1 LFDLQL
7 FFWGEWW
14 GSNPRPPEPQPG
26 ALPTE
31 LHSPCQTRSKYT
43 VLLIKIKK
51 TFHLLVTQLAKDRL
65 FAIII
70 LIGNIVRC
78 FFNKLEKKRMKNNFK
93 PATIA
98 HWINV
103 FGAREHNLKNIDVS
117 IPKNKLT
124 VITGPS
130 GSGKSSLAL
139 DILFAEGKRRYVESL
154 SSYARQFLGISK
166 KPEVDRI
173 DGLCPAIAIEQKT
186 VGSNPRS
193 TVGTITEIYDYFRIL
208 FARIGKVFCPNCRLE
223 IRAESVD
230 AICQML
236 HKEFNHKTISVLA
249 PIVHEQKGEFV
260 HELTNLFDKG
270 YYRVKV
276 DGERYKFKS
285 HDEIKSLNLKKSY
298 KHSIDVIIDAL
309 EVNTEDSARLQ
320 EAVNAAFKL
329 TGGTCK
335 IVVGEREYLYS
346 SHRMCIACSQSIPEL
361 EPRCFSFNS
370 PIGACKGCE
379 GLGTINE
386 WPWGAGDKDSWKAD
400 YPEFFGDKYATVKT
414 CKECHGKRLNKYA
427 LSVFVGGKDIYELSD
442 LSIKK
447 LIHFFDTLVLTSTE
461 LEIAQSLIR
470 EIKNRLTFIN
480 DVGLSYLTLNRTAR
494 TLSGGEG
501 QRIRLATQIGS
512 ALSGV
517 LYILDEPSIGL
528 HQRDNDRLIETLK
541 KLRDQDNTVVVVEHD
556 MDTIAQ
562 ADYVIDMG
570 PAAGVLGGTVTA
582 VGTPTDLQKNS
593 SSMTGAYLS
602 GRRGIL
608 IPKKLRQP
616 QGFMVLENA
625 SKYNLKDVTLRVPL
639 GVLCGV
645 SGVSGSGKSTLIMD
659 ELVSAVKR
667 EFSGGYKRVYKQ
679 ASAEAVNLQGAE
691 NLESLVVIDQSPIGR
706 TPRSNPAT
714 YLGIFDEIRKLFAS
728 LPESNARGYAVGRFS
743 FNVAQGRCSE
753 CNGDG
758 VIKVEMHFLPEV
770 IMTCKACDGTR
781 YNSETLSITYKG
793 KSIADVLNMTAYEA
807 LQFFEH
813 HKTIAKRLQLLCDVG
828 LDYLSLGQPSTTLS
842 GGEAQR
848 IKLVDELAKREQH
861 TLYILDEPTTGLHN
875 SDIEKL
881 LQVLNR
887 LVDKNNSMILIEHN
901 LDVLKTADYLIDLG
915 PEGGDGGG
923 NIVAQGTPAD
933 VTQCLESHTGRYLK
947 AYFEKI

>member
-1 LFDLQL
+1 M
-7 FFWGEWW
+7 
-14 GSNPRPPEPQPG
+14 
-26 ALPTE
+26 
-31 LHSPCQTRSKYT
+31 
-43 VLLIKIKK
+43 KK
-51 TFHLLVTQLAKDRL
+51 
-65 FAIII
+65 
-70 LIGNIVRC
+70 
-78 FFNKLEKKRMKNNFK
+78 EFK
-93 PATIA
+93 AA
-98 HWINV
+98 VKSHWINV

-117 IPKNKLT
+117 VPKNKFT

-154 SSYARQFLGISK
+154 SAYARQFLGISK

-208 FARIGKVFCPNCRLE
+208 FARIGKLFCPNCHLE
-223 IRAESVD
+223 IRAESVE

-236 HKEFNHKTISVLA
+236 HREFNHKTVSVLA
-249 PIVHEQKGEFV
+249 PLVHEQKGEFL
-260 HELTNLFDKG
+260 HELIALFDKG
-270 YYRVKV
+270 YYRFKI
-276 DGERYKFKS
+276 DGERYKFRS
-285 HDEIKSLNLKKSY
+285 HDEIKALKLKKSY
-298 KHSIDVIIDAL
+298 KHSIDVIVDAL
-309 EVNTEDSARLQ
+309 EVNNEDSARLQ
-320 EAVNAAFKL
+320 EAVETAFKL
-329 TGGTCK
+329 AHGTCK
-335 IVVGEREYLYS
+335 ILVGEREYLYS
-346 SHRMCIACSQSIPEL
+346 SQRMCIACSQSIPEL

-379 GLGTINE
+379 GLGTVNE
-386 WPWGAGDKDSWKAD
+386 WPWSDGDKDSWKAE
-400 YPEFFGDKYATVKT
+400 YPQFFGDKYATVKT

-427 LSVFVGGKDIYELSD
+427 LSVFVGGKDIYDLSN
-442 LSIKK
+442 LSIKQ
-447 LIHFFDTLVLTSTE
+447 LIQFFNQLVLTPTE
-461 LEIAQSLIR
+461 LEIAQGLIR

-480 DVGLSYLTLNRTAR
+480 DVGLSYLTLHRTAR

-556 MDTIAQ
+556 MDTIKS

-570 PAAGVLGGTVTA
+570 PAAGMLGGAITA
-582 VGTPTDLQKNS
+582 VGTPTDLAKNKNS
-593 SSMTGAYLS
+593 LTGAYLS
-602 GRRGIL
+602 GKRGIT
-608 IPKKLRQP
+608 IPKNLRKP
-616 QGFMVLENA
+616 QDFLVLEHA
-625 SKYNLKDVTLRVPL
+625 SKHNLKDITLRMPL

-659 ELVSAVKR
+659 ELVSALKR
-667 EFSGGYKRVYKQ
+667 EFGGGYKRVHTQSKID
-679 ASAEAVNLQGAE
+679 AVNLVGAE
-691 NLESLVVIDQSPIGR
+691 SLENLVVIDQSPIGR

-714 YLGIFDEIRKLFAS
+714 YLGIFDEIRALFAS
-728 LPESNARGYAVGRFS
+728 LPESNARGYSMGRFS
-743 FNVAQGRCSE
+743 FNVPQGRCSE
-753 CNGDG
+753 CRGDG

-770 IMTCKACDGTR
+770 VMICKACDGTR
-781 YNSETLSITYKG
+781 YNSETLAITYKG
-793 KSIADVLNMTAYEA
+793 KSIADVLNMTVHEA
-807 LQFFEH
+807 LQFFAH

-828 LDYLSLGQPSTTLS
+828 LDYLALGQPSTTLS

-901 LDVLKTADYLIDLG
+901 LDVLKTVDYLIDLG

-923 NIVAQGTPAD
+923 QIIAQGTPAQ
-933 VTQCLESHTGRYLK
+933 VAQSVASYTGKYLRSYFALIPRYI
-947 AYFEKI
+947 FEDKNTRDERKKKSV